1 MIDEQL
7 VARIRRLFYAEHWKI
22 GTIAS
27 QLGLHQDTVRRA
39 IRDDDFGRG
48 QKIHQR
54 PRLTDPYQDFV
65 RQILGQYPNLR
76 ATRIF
81 EMIGQRG
88 YTGSVITL
96 RRLVATLR
104 PDPREVFLRLRT
116 FPAEEAQVDWA
127 NFGEIQI
134 GRAQRKLSCL
144 ALTLSFSRALY
155 LEFFFDQSLE
165 NFLRGHI
172 RAFNSW
178 GGCPRNLL
186 YDNLKSVV
194 LERRGDAIRFHPRLL
209 ELAAHYHFAPK
220 PCHVGRANEKGRI
233 ERAIR
238 FIRESFFAARPFTTL
253 ERFNQQAQ
261 QWLQQIAHRRPWP
274 QDRSRTVAEIFQQ
287 EQPKL
292 LTLPAHPFDSDH
304 PLPVHSKKTLYVR
317 FDLNDYSIPPEA
329 VGRSLTLVAS
339 DTVVRILD
347 GAQLVARHRRSYDR
361 GQLVANPAHQQALL
375 KQKRKAW
382 AAAPSDRLTAAAPE
396 AEAFLQAAV
405 LKGESLSHQ
414 TRQLILLLEDYGAEA
429 LRAALGKALQRQ
441 TPRASSVAFLLQRNR
456 RAGNSSL
463 PVDLS
468 RRPELA
474 ALDVQPHSPEDYDD
488 LSQSEPDPDP
498 EPESE

>member
-1 MIDEQL
+1 LKSWQSL
-7 VARIRRLFYAEHWKI
+7 
-22 GTIAS
+22 
-27 QLGLHQDTVRRA
+27 
-39 IRDDDFGRG
+39 DDDFGRG

-65 RQILGQYPNLR
+65 RQILEQSPKLR

-274 QDRSRTVAEIFQQ
+274 QDRSRTVAEVFQQ

-329 VGRSLTLVAS
+329 VGRSA
-339 DTVVRILD
+339 
-347 GAQLVARHRRSYDR
+347 GA
-361 GQLVANPAHQQALL
+361 
-375 KQKRKAW
+375 
-382 AAAPSDRLTAAAPE
+382 TA
-396 AEAFLQAAV
+396 
-405 LKGESLSHQ
+405 G
-414 TRQLILLLEDYGAEA
+414 
-429 LRAALGKALQRQ
+429 
-441 TPRASSVAFLLQRNR
+441 
-456 RAGNSSL
+456 
-463 PVDLS
+463 PVD
-468 RRPELA
+468 
-474 ALDVQPHSPEDYDD
+474 
-488 LSQSEPDPDP
+488 
-498 EPESE
+498 